1 MRPYRVNRRHPGVV
15 ERSVP
20 MNAPARHRP
29 VDVPVN
35 PVDDGLYRNVW
46 RHAAGARLALAGS
59 MLLLVASQVVKL
71 SVPWCAA
78 KAVDA
83 LQAGGPDMMPH
94 ALAWVA
100 GVLAAY
106 VACWL
111 LHGPGRV
118 LERTVGMR
126 VRQSLS
132 DTLYAR
138 LASAPLS
145 WHEGHHSSEMQQRAG
160 QATGALYDFAQNQFV
175 YLQSIVNF
183 VGPLVALA
191 LLSPGLGA
199 AAFAG
204 YVLLACLS
212 TRFDKALMRLTMREM
227 DLERR
232 YAAGMSDFLGHMSTV
247 LSLRLQQAS
256 ALLLRK
262 RMQAAFEPL
271 GKIISL
277 TEWKWC
283 MVDLA
288 STTLTWSLVIGYVW
302 TSTHHIGV
310 GIAIGAVFMV
320 HQYAGQT
327 ADVASAM
334 AGQLQGLAH
343 TRTNFESARPI
354 FDAPVTPAPVALPGD
369 WRRIVVRDVSFR
381 HAKAGPDAPSLG
393 VTELEFRRGERIA
406 LVGGSGSGKSSLM
419 RVLAGLYEAAHV
431 EIEVDGVVQPQAFD
445 LASLATLIPQE
456 ADVFEGSV
464 RENLDFG
471 LCIDPER
478 IDGAVHGSA
487 FRQVLDGLQG
497 GLDFAIAQRGSN
509 LSGGQRQRLCMAR
522 GALAAGGSSLV
533 FLDEPTSAL
542 DPVTEADVH
551 QRLGR
556 TFPGACVV
564 ASVHRMSL
572 LSYFDRVV
580 LMEAGRVV
588 DTGAIDDLRA
598 RNASFAR
605 MLQGSAHALPAAEI
619 DALQVSQALGAET
632 DAEFEV

>member
-1 MRPYRVNRRHPGVV
+1 
-15 ERSVP
+15 
-20 MNAPARHRP
+20 MNASPISCRAALPANS
-29 VDVPVN
+29 N
-35 PVDDGLYRNVW
+35 PVEDGLYRNVW
-46 RHAAGARLALAGS
+46 RHAAGARLALVGS
-59 MLLLVASQVVKL
+59 MLLLTGSQVVKL

-83 LQAGGPDMMPH
+83 LQTGGPDMLPH
-94 ALAWVA
+94 ALAWIA
-100 GVLAAY
+100 AVLAAY

-126 VRQSLS
+126 VRESLG
-132 DTLYAR
+132 DALYAR
-138 LASAPLS
+138 LAKAPLS
-145 WHEGHHSSEMQQRAG
+145 WHEGHHSTEMQQRAG

-175 YLQSIVNF
+175 YLHSIVNF

-191 LLSPGLGA
+191 LLSPGLGF

-204 YVLLACLS
+204 YMLLSCLS
-212 TRFDKALMRLTMREM
+212 TRFDKALMRLTTREM

-232 YAAGMSDFLGHMSTV
+232 YAAGLSDFLGHMGTV

-256 ALLLRK
+256 RVLLRQ
-262 RMQAAFEPL
+262 RMRASFEPL
-271 GKIISL
+271 GRIISL

-283 MVDLA
+283 MVDLV
-288 STTLTWSLVIGYVW
+288 STTLTWSLVVGWVW
-302 TSTHHIGV
+302 IAMHHAGTGV
-310 GIAIGAVFMV
+310 AIGAVFMV
-320 HQYAGQT
+320 HQYASQT

-334 AGQLQGLAH
+334 AGQLQGLAQ

-354 FDAPVTPAPVALPGD
+354 YDAPQSPEPVPLPRD
-369 WRRIVVRDVSFR
+369 WQRIVVRDVSFR
-381 HAKAGPDAPSLG
+381 HAKAHVDSPSLG
-393 VTELEFRRGERIA
+393 VAELVLNRGERIA

-419 RVLAGLYEAAHV
+419 RVLAGLYAAAHV
-431 EIEVDGVVQPQAFD
+431 EIEVDGVIQFEAFD

-471 LCIDPER
+471 TDIPAAR
-478 IDGAVHGSA
+478 IDDAVRGSA
-487 FRQVLDGLQG
+487 FGPVLGTLHG
-497 GLDFAIAQRGSN
+497 GLTFPVAQRGSN

-522 GALAAGGSSLV
+522 GVLAASESSVVL
-533 FLDEPTSAL
+533 LDEPTSAL
-542 DPVTEADVH
+542 DPITEAEVH

-556 TFPGACVV
+556 TFPDACIV

-580 LMEAGRVV
+580 LMDAGRVV
-588 DTGAIDDLRA
+588 DSGSLEALRERQPA
-598 RNASFAR
+598 FAR
-605 MLQGSAHALPAAEI
+605 MLQGSAHAGAASAEL
-619 DALQVSQALGAET
+619 DALQLSQALGAET
-632 DAEFEV
+632 DDEFEA

>member
-1 MRPYRVNRRHPGVV
+1 
-15 ERSVP
+15 
-20 MNAPARHRP
+20 MNAPPASRP
-29 VDVPVN
+29 AAPAATPN

-46 RHAAGARLALAGS
+46 RHAAGARLALVGS
-59 MLLLVASQVVKL
+59 MLLLAASQVVKL

-83 LQAGGPDMMPH
+83 LQAGGPDMLRH

-106 VACWL
+106 GGSWL

-126 VRQSLS
+126 VRESLGDS
-132 DTLYAR
+132 LYAR
-138 LASAPLS
+138 LAKAPLS
-145 WHEGHHSSEMQQRAG
+145 WHERHHSTEMQQRAG

-175 YLQSIVNF
+175 YLHSAVNF

-191 LLSPGLGA
+191 LLSPGLGG

-212 TRFDKALMRLTMREM
+212 TRFDKALMRLSTREM

-232 YAAGMSDFLGHMSTV
+232 YAAGMSDFLGHMGTV

-256 ALLLRK
+256 RVLLRR
-262 RMQAAFEPL
+262 RMRASFEPL
-271 GKIISL
+271 GRIISL

-283 MVDLA
+283 MVDLV
-288 STTLTWSLVIGYVW
+288 STALTWSLVIGWVW
-302 TSTHHIGV
+302 IATRHAGA
-310 GIAIGAVFMV
+310 GLAIGAVFMV

-327 ADVASAM
+327 AEVASAM
-334 AGQLQGLAH
+334 AGQLQSLAH

-354 FDAPVTPAPVALPGD
+354 YEAPQSPEPVQLPRD

-381 HAKAGPDAPSLG
+381 HARAHADSPSLG
-393 VTELEFRRGERIA
+393 VAELVLNRGERIA

-419 RVLAGLYEAAHV
+419 RVLAGLYAAAHV
-431 EIEVDGVVQPQAFD
+431 EIEVDGVVQPRAFD

-471 LCIDPER
+471 TAIDAAR
-478 IDGAVHGSA
+478 IDAAVRGSA
-487 FRQVLDGLQG
+487 FGAVLDTLHG
-497 GLDFAIAQRGSN
+497 GLEFPVAQRGSN

-522 GALAAGGSSLV
+522 GVLAAGGSSVV

-551 QRLGR
+551 QRLAR
-556 TFPGACVV
+556 TFPGACIV

-580 LMEAGRVV
+580 LMDAGRVV
-588 DTGAIDDLRA
+588 DSGSVETLRD
-598 RNASFAR
+598 RQPGFAR
-605 MLQGSAHALPAAEI
+605 MLEGSAHAASAVEL
-619 DALQVSQALGAET
+619 DALQLAQALGAET
-632 DAEFEV
+632 DAELGAA

>member
-1 MRPYRVNRRHPGVV
+1 MNRLPSSR
-15 ERSVP
+15 R
-20 MNAPARHRP
+20 APPAASP
-29 VDVPVN
+29 FCN

-46 RHAAGARLALAGS
+46 RHAAGARLSLVGS
-59 MLLLVASQVVKL
+59 MLLLIASQVVKL

-78 KAVDA
+78 KAIDA
-83 LQAGGPDMMPH
+83 LQAGGPRMMQH

-100 GVLAAY
+100 AVLGAY
-106 VACWL
+106 VGCWM

-126 VRQSLS
+126 VRESLG

-138 LASAPLS
+138 LAKAPLS
-145 WHEGHHSSEMQQRAG
+145 WHERHHSTEMQQRAG

-175 YLQSIVNF
+175 YLHSIVNF

-191 LLSPGLGA
+191 LLCPGLGF

-212 TRFDKALMRLTMREM
+212 TRFDKALMRLTTREM

-232 YAAGMSDFLGHMSTV
+232 YAAGMSDFLGHMGTV

-256 ALLLRK
+256 RVLLRQ
-262 RMQAAFEPL
+262 RMRASFEPL
-271 GKIISL
+271 DRIISL

-283 MVDLA
+283 MVDLV
-288 STTLTWSLVIGYVW
+288 STSLTWSLVIAWVW
-302 TSTHHIGV
+302 IATHHAGA
-310 GIAIGAVFMV
+310 GLAIGAVFMV
-320 HQYAGQT
+320 HQYASQT

-354 FDAPVTPAPVALPGD
+354 YESPQSPDPVELPRD
-369 WRRIVVRDVSFR
+369 WQRIVVRDVSFR
-381 HAKAGPDAPSLG
+381 HAKAHADSPSLG
-393 VTELEFRRGERIA
+393 LTELVLNRGERIA

-419 RVLAGLYEAAHV
+419 RVLAGLYAAAHIEV
-431 EIEVDGVVQPQAFD
+431 EVDGVVKPQAFD

-471 LCIDPER
+471 TDVGDAR
-478 IDGAVHGSA
+478 IDDAVRGSA
-487 FRQVLDGLQG
+487 FGAVLQTLHG
-497 GLDFAIAQRGSN
+497 GLEFPVAQRGSN

-522 GALAAGGSSLV
+522 GVLAASDSSVV

-542 DPVTEADVH
+542 DPITEADIH
-551 QRLGR
+551 QRLAR
-556 TFPGACVV
+556 TFPDACIV

-580 LMEAGRVV
+580 LMDAGRVV
-588 DTGAIDDLRA
+588 DCGSVEAVRDRQP
-598 RNASFAR
+598 SFAH
-605 MLQGSAHALPAAEI
+605 MLEGSAHAASCAVGDEL
-619 DALQVSQALGAET
+619 DALQLTQALGAET
-632 DAEFEV
+632 DAELDAAYA